1 MNVREWALPVYTI
14 LIQLAA
20 GALLSL
26 WIYRA
31 WLYFREGST
40 KMGGLP
46 RVPILIIL
54 FTTLIATIGAHFHL
68 SKPFFSL
75 FALLNFSTSWLS
87 REIVFTILFFLSL
100 AGLAYLAWFVE
111 GRQTLK
117 TALGWLAAGL
127 GLVTVYCMARVYML
141 PSQIAWNTPV
151 TIYSYFAETLFLGAI
166 SLSAI
171 LLMDLSFSHQ
181 LEPQRINPRDP
192 LLIKGLTGL
201 ALGSAVGFVFTLI
214 FSLQHIQA
222 LQAVEAP
229 SAQTSLLLL
238 LDLYGPLLIL
248 QVALGILGLA
258 CWLFNLW
265 RHLGSRQA
273 TTQLLAPAYTAS
285 IMVLVAAI
293 LGRFLF
299 YAMHVRMGI

>member
-1 MNVREWALPVYTI
+1 MNVREWAFPVYTI

-26 WIYRA
+26 WSYRA

-54 FTTLIATIGAHFHL
+54 FTTLMATIGAHFHL

-100 AGLAYLAWFVE
+100 AGLAYLAWFGE
-111 GRQTLK
+111 GRPTLK
-117 TALGWLAAGL
+117 PALGWLAA
-127 GLVTVYCMARVYML
+127 R
-141 PSQIAWNTPV
+141 
-151 TIYSYFAETLFLGAI
+151 
-166 SLSAI
+166 
-171 LLMDLSFSHQ
+171 
-181 LEPQRINPRDP
+181 
-192 LLIKGLTGL
+192 L

-258 CWLFNLW
+258 WWLFNLL
-265 RHLGSRQA
+265 RHLGSREA

-299 YAMHVRMGI
+299 YAMHVR